1 MKTDNMA
8 ALGWREWVQLPSLD
22 VPWIKVKVDT
32 GARTSSLHAFGLK
45 EFERDGERW
54 VRFVVHPWQGSREG
68 AVTVE
73 APLVDNRAVKSS
85 SGVAEPR
92 PVIRVPLSI
101 SGETFDVDLT
111 LTRRDEMGFR
121 MLLGR
126 EALRGRY
133 VVDPGRSYLAAVPP
147 RDVRQRNREKA

>member
-1 MKTDNMA
+1 MSNTLLA
-8 ALGWREWVQLPSLD
+8 TLGWREWVQLPTLG
-22 VPWIKVKVDT
+22 VPWIKAKVDT
-32 GARTSSLHAFGLK
+32 GARTSSLHAFALK
-45 EFERDGERW
+45 EMQRGEERW
-54 VRFVVHPWQGSREG
+54 VRFVVHPWQGSRDG
-68 AVTVE
+68 AVQVE

-92 PVIRVPLSI
+92 PVIRVPLCI
-101 SGETFDVDLT
+101 DDVVFDVDLT

-133 VVDPGRSYLAAVPP
+133 LVDPGRSYLAAVPA
-147 RDVRQRNREKA
+147 RDVRKLNREKA